1 MGCRSLASPAS
12 AAVSCNAGLQVL
24 TTGSWPTQTAEMP
37 DFPREC
43 VAELDRFKQFYLGT
57 HSGRKLTWQSNM
69 GSAGGC
75 GPHVFRRVHMLAAR
89 SMWLCAGWVSCM
101 PARPV

>member
-1 MGCRSLASPAS
+1 M
-12 AAVSCNAGLQVL
+12 LQVL

-75 GPHVFRRVHMLAAR
+75 GLQHWAHAQAAGSAQHLAVQGIVQPHR
-89 SMWLCAGWVSCM
+89 
-101 PARPV
+101 

>member
-1 MGCRSLASPAS
+1 M
-12 AAVSCNAGLQVL
+12 LQVL

-75 GPHVFRRVHMLAAR
+75 GLQR
-89 SMWLCAGWVSCM
+89 SIWLWVGSAFCTS
-101 PARPV
+101 ARPVQGRVQPHR